1 MLLRRKGTLVQSNT
15 VTYTT
20 VETQSMQAI
29 WCTNQ
34 DTSWSTQ
41 TMKNGTGK
49 SQMGWGQWV
58 TDTCDAQIKTHHS
71 QHKQWRMGQ
80 ENLKWDGAIGSLTHV
95 MHKSR
100 HIIVNMNNEEWD
112 REISNGMRPLG
123 HWHIYI
129 YVMQTGSASYILVKN
144 RLMDMSSF
152 NYAPMFTHS
161 NKAGLSLLICSE
173 VHTLCQFFYWGCQ
186 NQTAYEAWPWTL
198 THWNWHGCRHAVSN
212 SF

>member
-1 MLLRRKGTLVQSNT
+1 MHKSRHIMVNTNNEEWDRKISN
-15 VTYTT
+15 
-20 VETQSMQAI
+20 
-29 WCTNQ
+29 
-34 DTSWSTQ
+34 
-41 TMKNGTGK
+41 G
-49 SQMGWGQWV
+49 MGPVGHWHM
-58 TDTCDAQIKTHHS
+58 CDAQIKTHHG

-80 ENLKWDGAIGSLTHV
+80 ENLKWDGAIGSLTRV

-129 YVMQTGSASYILVKN
+129 YVMQTGSASYVLVKN

-152 NYAPMFTHS
+152 NYSPMFTHS

-212 SF
+212 PFQVFNIICVALLVKEGTYAV